1 MTQQQQLHNSV
12 MRHLHEARNSMRKLM
27 ASTGD
32 WTAKVEVECV
42 LRDVEEVWERFAQ
55 HQLFINHSRH

>member
-1 MTQQQQLHNSV
+1 
-12 MRHLHEARNSMRKLM
+12 MRKLM